1 MRIAMWSGPRNLSTA
16 MMYSFAARAD
26 CAVID
31 EPFYA
36 AYLIATGLKHPMQK
50 DILGAQPHRPEEVIA
65 QCLGDIPNGKKLFYQ
80 KHMTHHMVDGF
91 PLDWFHSVTH
101 VFLIRHPARVIHSYR
116 QKREKP
122 SLEDIGFKRQYEL
135 FELIKNQ
142 TGTPPIVVDSD
153 DILSAPEPMLKVL
166 CASIGI
172 DYQSQMLSWPSGG
185 NAADGVWAPH
195 WYASVWKSTGLT
207 ASPPKP
213 LPDLSD
219 DNDMTSL
226 IEQALPFYLA
236 MKQSKLILG

>member
-16 MMYSFAARAD
+16 MMYSFGARDD

-36 AYLIATGLKHPMQK
+36 AYLVATGFEHPMQK
-50 DILGAQPHRPEEVIA
+50 DILTSQPHRPEEVIS

-80 KHMTHHMVDGF
+80 KQMTHHMVDGF
-91 PLDWFHSVTH
+91 SLDWLHSVTN
-101 VFLIRHPARVIHSYR
+101 VFLIRHPARVVSSYSK
-116 QKREKP
+116 KREKP
-122 SLEDIGFKRQYEL
+122 SLEDIGFKRQHEL
-135 FELIKNQ
+135 FERIKSQ
-142 TGTPPIVVDSD
+142 TGTPPVVVDSD
-153 DILSAPEPMLKVL
+153 DILTAPEPMLKVL

-172 DYQSQMLSWPSGG
+172 NYQPQMLSWPSGG

-207 ASPPKP
+207 ASSPKP

-219 DNDMTSL
+219 DNDMTAL
-226 IEQALPFYLA
+226 IEQALPFYLS
-236 MKQSKLILG
+236 MRQNKLALT

>member
-16 MMYSFAARAD
+16 MMYSFAARSD

-36 AYLIATGLKHPMQK
+36 AYLVATGFEHPMQQA
-50 DILGAQPHRPEEVIA
+50 ILNSQPHHPDEVVS
-65 QCLGDIPNGKKLFYQ
+65 QCLSEIPKGKKLFYQ
-80 KHMTHHMVDGF
+80 KQMTHHMVDSF
-91 PLDWFHSVTH
+91 PLNWLHSVTN
-101 VFLIRHPARVIHSYR
+101 VFLIRHPARVVHSYR

-122 SLEDIGFKRQYEL
+122 SLEDIGFKRQFEL

-153 DILSAPEPMLKVL
+153 DILSAPEPMLKAL

-195 WYASVWKSTGLT
+195 WYESVWKSTGLHAT
-207 ASPPKP
+207 PAKP
-213 LPDLSD
+213 LPTFDSD
-219 DNDMTSL
+219 KNMAEL
-226 IEQALPFYLA
+226 ITKALPLYNTMYQYRLV
-236 MKQSKLILG
+236 I